1 MELIYCFKCKQKTNS
16 KDIELIKNN
25 NKLRI
30 KAKCCICNS
39 SKSSFTKH
47 SP

>member
-1 MELIYCFKCKQKTNS
+1 MELIYCLKCRQKTNS
-16 KDIELIKNN
+16 KDVEIIKNK
-25 NKLRI
+25 NKNRI

-39 SKSSFTKH
+39 KKSQFSKI